1 MESVTGRTTQENAS
15 AVGARKRGDGL
26 PSALPGLRGA
36 GGSQEQQA
44 GAHTLAGKRET
55 DKA

>member
-55 DKA
+55 DKV